1 MPVPAA
7 TQTPVQLHRIRF
19 LDHTPSPIT
28 ALAFAPIP
36 LPPPTESDKG
46 KGKFKQPAPPHDELG
61 ALVLAR
67 ENGDVEIW
75 QWAREDEGGVG
86 NWILEKVRRCQ
97 RRMWARLTGRRS
109 SRRRSL
115 IRAYPSWRL

>member
-36 LPPPTESDKG
+36 LPPPKESDKG

-75 QWAREDEGGVG
+75 QWAREEEGGVG
-86 NWILEKVRRCQ
+86 NWILEKVCWSEYQ
-97 RRMWARLTGRRS
+97 RAVW
-109 SRRRSL
+109 
-115 IRAYPSWRL
+115 PS